1 MTPPLG
7 IDPALMTQLI
17 NGMKRASSTLPD
29 IGLQVERA
37 LTTLGLSLWG
47 PAQLST
53 IGRRLH
59 DQIPTLQGRLDLILA
74 TPDRRPGQ
82 DGVLWADESPWLSK
96 SPSEGAA
103 AATALAARLRT
114 QIASH
119 SLDAESV
126 AELERHK
133 NDPFFAVPFLTL
145 MPPRELKSLIAR
157 AYSCDL
163 PPGDRPLLYDT
174 AIQDRFLTMLS
185 TLLGTA
191 SHGVGRMRL
200 AADYADRLIEG
211 IDHPQNA
218 FAVKRLLQ
226 DGDFDH
232 TFLLTL
238 VRKLH
243 DQDLA
248 HPPDLSLPR
257 DPWTLPGPRDVSPGD
272 LSPMGAALIALAHHP
287 AVAQDFFTDPA
298 RKPLAYLMRTHPW
311 LGDADA
317 DLGWAIQAA
326 TTEFRDHDL
335 PPGGSRGYKSAL
347 IASWAVRFWSDP
359 KVQTNLPSTRPHLST
374 VLSQYIGDVHRDA
387 QSFTDKRPGVETSA
401 DADKNLLGGDPYGA
415 KFNAKD
421 MKRAMAWAFED
432 DDAFRKVTAAHGLY
446 AARMLDELAAKIEAE
461 VEADVTAWRRSHPG
475 ATRQQLDAARQD
487 ILEERMSRS
496 GGAEFARAARGLS
509 VTTWMITDAAGI
521 SGIEQAKAE
530 DARFS
535 AFKEMTEAVVGL
547 APGPP
552 GKFIGLL
559 VDTAKGELFGKIKPN
574 REEQARMSADDAL
587 GAAKHMFSDL
597 TAATMMRHG
606 LFGDGSVPARTHP
619 YRHQDFA
626 PGAAGHFLVNGQ
638 IKPWDEMNADQRE
651 SYDEWLHLNE
661 TGRVFDRPDAAIVLG
676 FKESEANYQ
685 ERDS

>member
-1 MTPPLG
+1 MTPSVG

-17 NGMKRASSTLPD
+17 NGMKRASHTLPD
-29 IGLQVERA
+29 VGRQVEQT
-37 LTTLGLSLWG
+37 LTTLGVPLWG
-47 PAQLST
+47 PGHLSS
-53 IGRRLH
+53 IGRQMNDR
-59 DQIPTLQGRLDLILA
+59 IPSLQGRLDLILA
-74 TPDRRPGQ
+74 TPDRRSGTG
-82 DGVLWADESPWLSK
+82 GVLWADESGWLSK
-96 SPSEGAA
+96 SPAEGMAS
-103 AATALAARLRT
+103 ATTLAAEIRT
-114 QIASH
+114 KITSH
-119 SLDAESV
+119 SLDAQTV

-133 NDPFFAVPFLTL
+133 SDPFFAVAFLT
-145 MPPRELKSLIAR
+145 MIPPRELTSLISR
-157 AYSCDL
+157 AYSADL
-163 PPGDRPLLYDT
+163 PPSSRPLLYDT

-191 SHGVGRMRL
+191 SHGVGRTRL
-200 AADYADRLIEG
+200 AADYADRLIED

-232 TFLLTL
+232 AFLLAL

-243 DQDLA
+243 DKDLA
-248 HPPDLSLPR
+248 HPPDLTLPR

-272 LSPMGAALIALAHHP
+272 LSPLGTALIALAHHP

-298 RKPLAYLMRTHPW
+298 RKPLAYLMRDHPW
-311 LGDADA
+311 LGGADT

-347 IASWAVRFWSDP
+347 IASWALRFWSAP
-359 KVQTNLPSTRPHLST
+359 KTQTNLPTTRPHLAT
-374 VLSQYIGDVHRDA
+374 ILTQYISDVHRDA
-387 QSFTDKRPGVETSA
+387 QSFMDKRPGVET
-401 DADKNLLGGDPYGA
+401 DANTDKDLVGGEPYGA
-415 KFNAKD
+415 KFNARNLKQV
-421 MKRAMAWAFED
+421 MTWAFED
-432 DDAFRKVTAAHGLY
+432 DDAFRKVIAAHGLY
-446 AARMLDELAAKIEAE
+446 AARMLDELAGTIAAE
-461 VEADVTAWRRSHPG
+461 VRAEVMVWRESHPG

-509 VTTWMITDAAGI
+509 VTTWMITDAANI

-559 VDTAKGELFGKIKPN
+559 VDTAKGELFGKIKTS
-574 REEQARMSADDAL
+574 REEQARTDANDAL

-606 LFGDGSVPARTHP
+606 LFGDASVPARTHP
-619 YRHQDFA
+619 YHHKDFS
-626 PGAAGHFLVNGQ
+626 PGANGHFMANGE
-638 IKPWDEMNADQRE
+638 IKPWDQMNADERE
-651 SYDEWLHLNE
+651 SYDEWLHLNA
-661 TGRVFDRPDAAIVLG
+661 TGRVFGRPDEAIEAG
-676 FKESEANYQ
+676 FEKATDYHAGSG
-685 ERDS
+685 S

>member
-1 MTPPLG
+1 MTPPVG

-17 NGMKRASSTLPD
+17 NGMKRASSTLPE
-29 IGLQVERA
+29 IGLQVERT
-37 LTTLGLSLWG
+37 LTTLGVSLWG

-53 IGRRLH
+53 IGRRLN

-74 TPDRRPGQ
+74 TPDRRPGES
-82 DGVLWADESPWLSK
+82 GVLWADESPWLSK

-133 NDPFFAVPFLTL
+133 NDPFFAVAFLTL
-145 MPPRELKSLIAR
+145 ISPRELKSLIAR

-174 AIQDRFLTMLS
+174 ATQDRFLTMLS

-200 AADYADRLIEG
+200 AADYADRLIED

-272 LSPMGAALIALAHHP
+272 LSPMGTALIALAHHP

-374 VLSQYIGDVHRDA
+374 VLSQYIGDVHRSA
-387 QSFTDKRPGVETSA
+387 QIFSKEVPGVVSGLDPAKELHGWKPYGSRF
-401 DADKNLLGGDPYGA
+401 DADEIQK
-415 KFNAKD
+415 
-421 MKRAMAWAFED
+421 AMTWAFED
-432 DDAFRKVTAAHGLY
+432 EEAFRTVAAAHGLY
-446 AARMLDELAAKIEAE
+446 AARMLNELAAKVAIE
-461 VEADVTAWRRSHPG
+461 VERGFIAWQEAHPE
-475 ATRQQLDAARQD
+475 ATQQQRDNMRQD
-487 ILEERMSRS
+487 MLEERMARS
-496 GGAEFARAARGLS
+496 GGAEFAAAVGSLGM
-509 VTTWMITDAAGI
+509 TTWLITDAANI
-521 SGIEQAKAE
+521 SSIAKARA
-530 DARFS
+530 DDVHLDS
-535 AFKEMTEAVVGL
+535 FKRLTEQVVGL
-547 APGPP
+547 IPMPS
-552 GKFIGLL
+552 GKFVGLMA
-559 VDTAKGELFGKIKPN
+559 DTAKGLIFDKASPGY
-574 REEQARMSADDAL
+574 EEQARQDADTAL
-587 GAAKHMFSDL
+587 GAAKHMFTDL
-597 TAATMMRHG
+597 TASVMMRHG
-606 LFGDGSVPARTHP
+606 LFGKATAQTHP
-619 YRHQDFA
+619 YYYEDFSPGA
-626 PGAAGHFLVNGQ
+626 PGHFIADES
-638 IKPWDEMNADQRE
+638 IKPWAEMNAEQR
-651 SYDEWLHLNE
+651 SAYDEWLSLPV
-661 TGRVFDRPDAAIVLG
+661 TARVFGQPDDAIALSFKAAEKHYG
-676 FKESEANYQ
+676 GH
-685 ERDS
+685 DS